1 MLGLFKS
8 KESKVIDKVEKH
20 FKQCK
25 KAADAIVALDVDH
38 NKEKIIR
45 LAEIFNEHNVAA
57 IRILHLSQEEFKLL
71 KKNPDDE
78 IDFVNK
84 KYNYI
89 RNYIPYYYMSRKD
102 YTKFEEVTQNA
113 VMGIYGEY
121 RGL

>member
-1 MLGLFKS
+1 MLGFFKS
-8 KESKVIDKVEKH
+8 KEQKVIDQVEKH

-25 KAADAIVALDVDH
+25 KAADAIVALDVEH

-45 LAEIFNEHNVAA
+45 LAEIFNKHNVTAL
-57 IRILHLSQEEFKLL
+57 RILYLSQGEFKWL
-71 KKNPDDE
+71 KKNPNDE

-89 RNYIPYYYMSRKD
+89 RDYIPYYYMSKKD
-102 YTKFEEVTQNA
+102 YKKFEEVTQNA

-121 RGL
+121 KGL